1 MKKFFAGVAAAV
13 ALTIAMTG
21 CSKKPAPKPEA
32 DAQQYVKLIADGKI
46 DDAAKMI
53 AVPDTVKDKD
63 AYLKAVKERLTA
75 EKASFDQVGGLEKV
89 EAKEADTKYS
99 SVDVKTK
106 EIKEIK
112 KEEVTVGSVATVK
125 LSVKVKNAPEA
136 GTVPLTLIN
145 AQDKYMVVMPND
157 QVPAGN

>member
-106 EIKEIK
+106 EIK
-112 KEEVTVGSVATVK
+112 KEEVTVGSVATVQ
-125 LSVKVKNAPEA
+125 LSVKVKNVPEA